1 MNNQYIKM
9 ATGVYLNYLLL
20 GMINVI
26 IASNMNFLS
35 QQLNTG
41 SAEISFL
48 ISAIGIGKLVTL
60 SFSGRLSD
68 KVGRKPLVVTAT
80 LLYVVFLVGIPLAP
94 NYLFAFVFAIIA
106 GICNSIMDSGAYP
119 ALIEAFPNNPG
130 TAMVLLK
137 AFISIG
143 ATLLPILV
151 VLITSNHLFYGLA
164 FFVPA
169 AAYLIN
175 GFFLTLAAF
184 PKHKEGKF
192 DYLLVDYSST
202 RKRFSVKPRFRREG
216 IGVVLIAFSSVALF
230 MIIQIWLPTYGQEIV
245 GLGKVAAIGLL
256 SFYSI
261 GGLISVLLLAILF
274 KKGINPITV
283 MTIYPSIALITLL
296 VLLALPYPEVIMICA
311 FVLGLST
318 SGIFQLA
325 VTIMAEFFPD
335 TKGTST
341 AYVSLASSLAFIV
354 IPFITGMITKYFS
367 VTSVFIIDLGIAVLT
382 ILLGINLSFRYRRV
396 FNVLY

>member
-1 MNNQYIKM
+1 MKNRYLKM
-9 ATGVYLNYLLL
+9 AMGLYLNYLLL

-41 SAEISFL
+41 SVEISFL

-68 KVGRKPLVVTAT
+68 KLGRKSLVVIASF
-80 LLYVVFLVGIPLAP
+80 LYVIFLVGIPLAP
-94 NYLFAFVFAIIA
+94 NYHFAFVFAIIA
-106 GICNSIMDSGAYP
+106 GICNSIMDSGTYP
-119 ALIEAFPNNPG
+119 ALIDAFPENSG
-130 TAMVLLK
+130 SAMVLLK

-151 VLITSNHLFYGLA
+151 VFIISNNLYYGFA

-175 GFFLTLAAF
+175 GFFLTLALF
-184 PKHKEGKF
+184 PKHKVGKY
-192 DYLLVDYSST
+192 DHYSVDYST
-202 RKRFSVKPRFRREG
+202 IRKRFSIKPVFWREG

-230 MIIQIWLPTYGQEIV
+230 MIIQTWIPTYGQEIV
-245 GLGKVAAIGLL
+245 GLSKVEAVGLL

-261 GGLISVLLLAILF
+261 GGLISVLLLAFLLNKVI
-274 KKGINPITV
+274 KPITIMV
-283 MTIYPSIALITLL
+283 IYPSIAFITLL
-296 VLLALPYPEVIMICA
+296 ALLALPYPEVIMVCA

-335 TKGTST
+335 KKGTST

-354 IPFITGMITKYFS
+354 IPFITGMMTKYFS
-367 VTSVFIIDLGIAVLT
+367 VTSVFIFDLAIAILT
-382 ILLGINLSFRYRRV
+382 ILLGINLSFRYKRV
-396 FNVLY
+396 FNPI

>member
-1 MNNQYIKM
+1 MKNPYLKM
-9 ATGVYLNYLLL
+9 AMGLYLNYLLL

-68 KVGRKPLVVTAT
+68 KVGRKPLVVIASF
-80 LLYVVFLVGIPLAP
+80 LYVIFLVGIPLAP
-94 NYLFAFVFAIIA
+94 NYHVAFVFAIIS

-119 ALIEAFPNNPG
+119 ALIDAFPKNSG
-130 TAMVLLK
+130 SAMVLLK

-151 VLITSNHLFYGLA
+151 VFIISNNLFYGYA

-175 GFFLTLAAF
+175 GFFLTLAIF
-184 PKHKEGKF
+184 PKHIVGKY
-192 DYLLVDYSST
+192 DYYSVDYSSI
-202 RKRFSVKPRFRREG
+202 RKRFSRKPVFWREG
-216 IGVVLIAFSSVALF
+216 IGVILIAFSSVALF
-230 MIIQIWLPTYGQEIV
+230 MIIQTWLPTYGQQIV
-245 GLGKVAAIGLL
+245 GLGKEAAVGLL
-256 SFYSI
+256 SYYSI

-274 KKGINPITV
+274 KKGIKPITV
-283 MTIYPSIALITLL
+283 IIVYPSIAFITLL
-296 VLLALPYPEVIMICA
+296 AMLALPYQVVIMVCA
-311 FVLGLST
+311 FVLGFST

-341 AYVSLASSLAFIV
+341 AYVSVASSLAFIV
-354 IPFITGMITKYFS
+354 IPFITGMMTKHFS
-367 VTSVFIIDLGIAVLT
+367 VTSVFIFDLAIAILT
-382 ILLGINLSFRYRRV
+382 ILLGINLSFRYKRV
-396 FNVLY
+396 FNPI